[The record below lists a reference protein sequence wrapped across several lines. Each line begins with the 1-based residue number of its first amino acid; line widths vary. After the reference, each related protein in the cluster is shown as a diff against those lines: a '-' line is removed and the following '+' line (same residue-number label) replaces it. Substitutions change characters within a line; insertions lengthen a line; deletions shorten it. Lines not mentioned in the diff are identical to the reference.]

1 MKKQRD
7 VAKAAAQ
14 IRSDIDDV
22 LCIDFVESNQVD
34 AYLEDLDRVLKEIV
48 SLGETSP
55 AAALELVWRFIKKI
69 PGVFNN
75 VHDECELAMFCS
87 DLAQTALNLTKK
99 AGNPIQDSALRLLE
113 AYVADAHDT
122 CRFDDV
128 LELLTKVRL
137 NKENRRMAAD
147 VALRMAQAHP
157 KSRLELR
164 SLADKILQPTSAQ
177 TGRGGRACRN
187 R

>member
-7 VAKAAAQ
+7 VAKVAAQ

-34 AYLEDLDRVLKEIV
+34 AYLEDLDRVLKGIV

-69 PGVFNN
+69 PSVFNN

-99 AGNPIQDSALRLLE
+99 AANPIEDSALRLLE

-128 LELLTKVRL
+128 LELLTRERL
-137 NKENRRMAAD
+137 NKENRRLVAD
-147 VALRMAQAHP
+147 IALRTAQAHP
-157 KSRLELR
+157 KSRLELH
-164 SLADKILQPTSAQ
+164 SLADKILQPTSVKI
-177 TGRGGRACRN
+177 GRGERACRN